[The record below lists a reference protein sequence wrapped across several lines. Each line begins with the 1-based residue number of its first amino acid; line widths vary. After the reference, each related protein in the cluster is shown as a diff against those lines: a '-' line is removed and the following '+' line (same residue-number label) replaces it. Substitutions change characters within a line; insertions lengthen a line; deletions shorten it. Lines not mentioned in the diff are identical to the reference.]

1 MKLSN
6 PDLHKGNI
14 AFEVPGLDGKS
25 EENAMMTLGLPQCV
39 PVFTRDN
46 LHKTDSLPKYLVLS
60 GSLLECVEQ
69 EDMRIKIIDLGE
81 GSLFLVLIVSLNIKF
96 FVAFFSSEAPE
107 NLHTPLQV
115 RAPEVLFNDLST
127 LLRIEYGPRVDVWS
141 IGCLVRLHEINA
153 TVLY

>member
-6 PDLHKGNI
+6 SDLHKGNV
-14 AFEVPGLDGKS
+14 AFEVPDLDGKS
-25 EENAMMTLGLPQCV
+25 EENAMTLGLPQCV

-46 LHKTDSLPKYLVLS
+46 LHQTDSLPKYLVLS

-69 EDMRIKIIDLGE
+69 EDLCTKITDLGE
-81 GSLFLVLIVSLNIKF
+81 GLLFLVSIVSLNTKF
-96 FVAFFSSEAPE
+96 PVAFFSSEAPQ
-107 NLHTPLQV
+107 NPHTLLQM
-115 RAPEVLFNDLST
+115 RPEVLFNDLST

-153 TVLY
+153 TVSY